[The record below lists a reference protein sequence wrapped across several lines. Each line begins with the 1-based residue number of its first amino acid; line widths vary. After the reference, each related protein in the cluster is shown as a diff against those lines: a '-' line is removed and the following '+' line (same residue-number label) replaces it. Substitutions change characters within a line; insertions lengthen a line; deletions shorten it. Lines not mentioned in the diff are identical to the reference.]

1 MAAVKSAKSS
11 THNIGVPPH
20 GFSEIGKL
28 LVPLLFFLF
37 YTSIFSYNL
46 FADGYQVSFHEE
58 LVAEFPPLSNDEKL
72 AYYSYGRGTL
82 TFYAVN
88 GKTRT
93 RREIKQFE
101 QIEEWGGYN
110 LQTTEPSAFLR
121 PEYVVGNMNTLCTTS
136 TEEQGR

>member
-1 MAAVKSAKSS
+1 MK
-11 THNIGVPPH
+11 TQRPNGVL
-20 GFSEIGKL
+20 I
-28 LVPLLFFLF
+28 LFFLF

-46 FADGYQVSFHEE
+46 FADDYQVSFHDE

-72 AYYSYGRGTL
+72 AYSADDIGTV

-88 GKTRT
+88 DKTRT

-110 LQTTEPSAFLR
+110 
-121 PEYVVGNMNTLCTTS
+121 C
-136 TEEQGR
+136 